1 MAFPVHVL
9 LVEDDPLIGLVSADE
24 LTRAGHR
31 VSGPAENEREA
42 EALARADPPDLA
54 LVDIDLEGDHEGVRL
69 ARVLHDSLGVTC
81 LFVTGEAQAAR
92 SNADVAVGLLQK
104 PYDARDLIASVD
116 IVCGAAGRRPPNL
129 ELFAA

>member
-1 MAFPVHVL
+1 MHVL

-31 VSGPAENEREA
+31 VSGPAENERDA
-42 EALARADPPDLA
+42 EALALADPPDLA

-69 ARVLHDSLGVTC
+69 ARVLHDRLGVRC
-81 LFVTGEAQAAR
+81 LFVSGEAQAAR
-92 SNADVAVGLLQK
+92 KNADIAVGLLQK
-104 PYDARDLIASVD
+104 PYDPRDLIASVEV
-116 IVCGAAGRRPPNL
+116 VCGGGRRRPPNL